1 MFEIKFNFAF
11 VTICPF
17 FFTLENFNYVFIV
30 SMPMTHVDSINVAQE
45 NTMVHFPKLNK
56 EHVDVEDNFW
66 NEMFNMFDMELLET
80 KVILD

>member
-1 MFEIKFNFAF
+1 
-11 VTICPF
+11 
-17 FFTLENFNYVFIV
+17 
-30 SMPMTHVDSINVAQE
+30 MPMTHVDSINVAQE